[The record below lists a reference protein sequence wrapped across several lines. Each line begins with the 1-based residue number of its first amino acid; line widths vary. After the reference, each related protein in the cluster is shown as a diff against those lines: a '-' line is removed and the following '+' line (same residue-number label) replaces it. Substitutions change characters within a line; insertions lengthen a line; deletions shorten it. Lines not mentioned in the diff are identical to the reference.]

1 MASSQETPPTLT
13 SLARMQ
19 TGRHV
24 IRTQAEELCCHSH
37 SALSDEEL
45 WVRFYQC
52 DCETSFNTLFLRYF
66 EPLHAWIRRC
76 GVQTEARV
84 ADLFQDVWVRLVNN
98 RQRFDPTMKW
108 GTWAFH
114 IAKNLARN
122 EGRRLRRSFINAE
135 SDFRIKDEE
144 TVQVQSA
151 VSSSLPEEM
160 MRDRQLSERL
170 ERVLAE
176 LTPEQ
181 RTIFTHRFIE
191 GRSNEEVSSLL
202 DIPLSA
208 LKAKAKRVRL
218 KVLGEMQPLLE
229 DSS

>member
-1 MASSQETPPTLT
+1 MT
-13 SLARMQ
+13 
-19 TGRHV
+19 
-24 IRTQAEELCCHSH
+24 
-37 SALSDEEL
+37 DEEL
-45 WVRFYQC
+45 WIRFTQL
-52 DCETSFNTLFLRYF
+52 DCQASLNMLHRRYF

-76 GVQTEARV
+76 GVRDEARV

-98 RQRFDPTMKW
+98 RHRFDPAMKW

-114 IAKNLARN
+114 VAKNLAKN
-122 EGRRLRRSFINAE
+122 EGRRLQRRFVTPEA
-135 SDFRIKDEE
+135 DFRIKDEE
-144 TVQVQSA
+144 TVQVRSA

-160 MRDRQLSERL
+160 MRERQLGERL

-181 RTIFTHRFIE
+181 RTIFTLRFLE
-191 GRSNEEVSSLL
+191 GRSNEEVSHLL

-218 KVLGEMQPLLE
+218 KVLSEMQPLLE

>member
-1 MASSQETPPTLT
+1 MT
-13 SLARMQ
+13 
-19 TGRHV
+19 
-24 IRTQAEELCCHSH
+24 
-37 SALSDEEL
+37 DEEL
-45 WVRFYQC
+45 WMRFTQL
-52 DCETSFNTLFLRYF
+52 DCQTSLNMLHRRYF

-76 GVQTEARV
+76 GVRDEARV

-98 RQRFDPTMKW
+98 RHRFDPTMKW

-114 IAKNLARN
+114 VAKNIAKN
-122 EGRRLRRSFINAE
+122 EGRRLQRRFVTPEA
-135 SDFRIKDEE
+135 DFRIKDEE
-144 TVQVQSA
+144 TTQVRSA

-160 MRDRQLSERL
+160 MRERQLSAKL
-170 ERVLAE
+170 ESVLAD
-176 LTPEQ
+176 LTDEQ
-181 RTIFTHRFIE
+181 RTIFTLRFME
-191 GRSNEEVSSLL
+191 GRSNEEVSHLL